1 MTMTARERFWRTC
14 QFKEPDRVPLQL
26 AGNACSVA
34 NDSEGINNAYGYDAV
49 CRSLGIDNYAEPV
62 GDFGIKNLHIK
73 IQDRCHNDFQYVDI
87 VGPKRIQL
95 PNYNINREER
105 HQLWG
110 FYTLRHDGLL
120 SFSYNMFP
128 FLNKTTIKDIEEYE
142 FWPNPD
148 DSVYYEGIKDFAKKL
163 HDDTQYVIIG
173 DTGCAAAID
182 FVYQN
187 LRGFSNWLSDPFVF
201 PDFYIALKNKIADI
215 SIEISKRFYIEIGAL
230 IDMIS
235 YYEDMGSQNSSFFS
249 VDYYRKWIMPWQ
261 KKWND
266 TIKQVTKAK
275 RWIHSCG
282 SIYNLFPSML
292 EAGFEV
298 INPIQPLA
306 KNMEPWRLKKDFY
319 GKAILHGGID
329 LQQLLR
335 QDNIDEVVRGV
346 KELIKILAPGGGWI
360 AAGANNIPR
369 DVPPE
374 NIFAA
379 FDTIYKYGKYPINI
393 S

>member
-1 MTMTARERFWRTC
+1 
-14 QFKEPDRVPLQL
+14 
-26 AGNACSVA
+26 
-34 NDSEGINNAYGYDAV
+34 
-49 CRSLGIDNYAEPV
+49 
-62 GDFGIKNLHIK
+62 
-73 IQDRCHNDFQYVDI
+73 
-87 VGPKRIQL
+87 
-95 PNYNINREER
+95 
-105 HQLWG
+105 
-110 FYTLRHDGLL
+110 
-120 SFSYNMFP
+120 
-128 FLNKTTIKDIEEYE
+128 
-142 FWPNPD
+142 
-148 DSVYYEGIKDFAKKL
+148 
-163 HDDTQYVIIG
+163 
-173 DTGCAAAID
+173 
-182 FVYQN
+182 
-187 LRGFSNWLSDPFVF
+187 
-201 PDFYIALKNKIADI
+201 
-215 SIEISKRFYIEIGAL
+215 
-230 IDMIS
+230 MIS